1 VIYKIEYCS
10 TLKNAIK
17 LFAKKWM
24 GLDVML
30 ETSSKSQRFCS
41 YGVSEFKMVK
51 NKNKRTHIIMG
62 HESKRVTVVWK

>member
-1 VIYKIEYCS
+1 MEYCS
-10 TLKNAIK
+10 TIKNGIK

-24 GLDVML
+24 ELDVML

-41 YGVSEFKMVK
+41 YGVYELKMIK
-51 NKNKRTHIIMG
+51 NKNKRTDIIMG